1 MYSPKIN
8 EELIPRLYRLRRLK
22 KIPMTRLVNQMISAV
37 LPELEK
43 REGISGPE
51 AKVDD
56 AIEPQVRDESRVYA
70 GKHQCGTRSGDTG
83 DRRAVSSDRRPGIR
97 QDSDINCKSSLHP
110 QAAAKGASPVHDPYA
125 ESGRRDA
132 WQDRKTRRHGI

>member
-22 KIPMTRLVNQMISAV
+22 KIPMTRLVNQMLSAV

-56 AIEPQVRDESRVYA
+56 AIEPQVRDESRVYT
-70 GKHQCGTRSGDTG
+70 GKHLYILK
-83 DRRAVSSDRRPGIR
+83 RRPKAQVLCMTHTRKAAEEMRGRIAKHE
-97 QDSDINCKSSLHP
+97 DTESINVSTIHSLC
-110 QAAAKGASPVHDPYA
+110 
-125 ESGRRDA
+125 
-132 WQDRKTRRHGI
+132 